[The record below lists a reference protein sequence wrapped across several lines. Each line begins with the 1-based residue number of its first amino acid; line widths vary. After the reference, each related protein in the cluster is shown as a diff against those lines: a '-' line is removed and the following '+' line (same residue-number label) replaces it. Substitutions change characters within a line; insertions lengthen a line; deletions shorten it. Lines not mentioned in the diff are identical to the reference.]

1 MGGENMKPGYT
12 PIRELMELG
21 RAGGDVGESK
31 AEAMLARPEF
41 KDALDAAK
49 EAAAAAN
56 VEPELRDA
64 QPSEVQVVTMIQPA
78 HAAPLAPPVA
88 QAAPV
93 APAPR
98 PAAGMPVAGA
108 AEPVAPPPDPE
119 AHAPTPRVL
128 VTPRGRGLDEP
139 TDVVRAI
146 GTRRPEA
153 HAEPEPQE
161 LPPRQKPA
169 SVVGYAVAGVVGVI
183 VGVATTLAFTPG
195 SGGVTPAGSASAAAA
210 AALVCPP
217 PQIVAAPPQA
227 CPACPDVCA
236 TAPGTAVPVVP
247 ADSPPTRPTGGTPRP
262 SSNPAPSASASGR
275 SLF

>member
-56 VEPELRDA
+56 VEPALRDA

-217 PQIVAAPPQA
+217 PQVVAAPPQA
-227 CPACPDVCA
+227 CPACPVVDAPPPCPEA
-236 TAPGTAVPVVP
+236 GTTAPGVR
-247 ADSPPTRPTGGTPRP
+247 PPKPPR
-262 SSNPAPSASASGR
+262 SASPGSPDPDI
-275 SLF
+275 LP